1 LAAAVQGSKDV
12 TIFAPTDAA
21 FAAAAG
27 TIAKL
32 TPEQVSAVL
41 KYHVVKGVA
50 YSTGLKD
57 GQTFQTLLGQKVKI
71 SVGKGGVKVNGV
83 KVIAPD
89 QLVANGVVH
98 VVERYVHLLDMLLIH
113 FLTCFCPV
121 LLYQSSRTSFLKSA
135 PSILTVQND
144 QNLVSESI
152 NLIFELTQLFRRSM
166 AVIVMV
172 TILGM
177 TSKK

>member
-89 QLVANGVVH
+89 QLVA
-98 VVERYVHLLDMLLIH
+98 ERYVHLLDMLLIH